1 MKYINMQIF
10 ILRIVYNNRYV
21 LINNDKFIYY
31 FNKQKNKIDKLYY
44 Y

>member
-1 MKYINMQIF
+1 MQIF

-31 FNKQKNKIDKLYY
+31 FNKKKNKIDKLYY